1 VSAVPPLLP
10 TLGVPEL
17 LVILVIVLLLFGAG
31 KLPAVGRQLGKGLR
45 QFRKAQRE
53 VDAVL
58 NPDLDSLVRAEDE
71 PAVEDAVEIRR
82 RGP

>member
-1 VSAVPPLLP
+1 MTLLPLLP

-53 VDAVL
+53 VDSVL
-58 NPDLDSLVRAEDE
+58 NPNLDDLVKDE
-71 PAVEDAVEIRR
+71 VEDAVEVDRK
-82 RGP
+82 